1 MAPFTLAPLGRL
13 PITFRHLFLGGISIS
28 DWFKIRCA
36 NQTMARSSTKF
47 HGIFGKRSSDILMNI
62 LHVRTYITSIHPGS
76 LSICG
81 PKSTKIFK
89 QELRTFLFD
98 GNREGWGD
106 FQILTELVAPFMHE
120 YLTAGSN
127 GHQIAQPGALESF
140 LSAKDILTF
149 WHLIWH
155 FAFDETSDFLTIL
168 YLNWWNFWQLP
179 YIYIFWHFIC
189 LGHLVWNNK

>member
-1 MAPFTLAPLGRL
+1 MPLNEISMPIFFMAPFTLAPLGRL
-13 PITFRHLFLGGISIS
+13 RLPFATFFWVASASQIFSKY
-28 DWFKIRCA
+28 DV
-36 NQTMARSSTKF
+36 QTKPWRGVQRFF

-89 QELRTFLFD
+89 QELRTFVFD

-140 LSAKDILTF
+140 LSAKD
-149 WHLIWH
+149 
-155 FAFDETSDFLTIL
+155 
-168 YLNWWNFWQLP
+168 
-179 YIYIFWHFIC
+179 
-189 LGHLVWNNK
+189 